1 MNTCPPLATGR
12 YRAVQRKD
20 GRGLVVYGP
29 DLPQAGMQWE
39 GTTDYAT
46 EKEAVGAITN
56 GDKHGMFDRFM
67 LDPEPPAVEWGEEN
81 MSEEKMGEGMLT
93 QKTPNGNAPTI
104 IILMLGGSEGML
116 SHLGK
121 LVRSA

>member
-20 GRGLVVYGP
+20 GRWLVVYGP

-46 EKEAVGAITN
+46 EKEAVAAVTN
-56 GDKHGMFDRFM
+56 GDKRSMFDRFM
-67 LDPEPPAVEWGEEN
+67 LDPEPPAVEWG
-81 MSEEKMGEGMLT
+81 EEKMGEGMLT

-121 LVRSA
+121 LGRST